1 MEVDNSLCAADIA
14 SIWVSI
20 DYTVKMSSEGAT
32 TADHGNVTK
41 SSMPGIMNGQS
52 ATGENALR

>member
-1 MEVDNSLCAADIA
+1 MIVEVDNSLCAADIS

-52 ATGENALR
+52 ATG